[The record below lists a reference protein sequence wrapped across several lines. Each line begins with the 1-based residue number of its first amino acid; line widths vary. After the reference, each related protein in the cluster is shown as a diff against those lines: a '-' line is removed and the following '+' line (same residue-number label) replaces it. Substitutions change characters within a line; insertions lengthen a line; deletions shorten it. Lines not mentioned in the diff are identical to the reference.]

1 MDFNNMFLANEF
13 TQAFLEYL
21 ACGIAI
27 QDWVETTDNENKHVS
42 TLYISVPKTSSKS
55 IAGEELATA
64 FKDLMKFVFKNDRIS
79 KESIYVQ
86 KYGLPDKIKVKY
98 KIRDESW
105 NETLY
110 DKRKTFLT
118 LLEEVGTFMPE
129 YRENGYDPKKRM
141 FF

>member
-1 MDFNNMFLANEF
+1 MDSNMFLANEF

-27 QDWVETTDNENKHVS
+27 QEWTETTDSENKHVS

-64 FKDLMKFVFKNDRIS
+64 FKDLMKFIFKAHKVS
-79 KESIYVQ
+79 EESVYIQ

-98 KIRDESW
+98 KIRDENW
-105 NETLY
+105 DETLY
-110 DKRKTFLT
+110 NKRKTFLT

-129 YRENGYDPKKRM
+129 YREKGYDPKKRL